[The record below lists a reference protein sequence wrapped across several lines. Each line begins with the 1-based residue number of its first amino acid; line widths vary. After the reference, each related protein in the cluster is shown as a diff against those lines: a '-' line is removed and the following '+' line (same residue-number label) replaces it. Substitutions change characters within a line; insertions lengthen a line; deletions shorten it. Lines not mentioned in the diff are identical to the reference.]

1 MDSMDWKAATN
12 SEIFC
17 EYVKNELL
25 KEAKA
30 EEQDK
35 IAKANE
41 PGNEELIRQ
50 FYALEEKVNSNPKLL
65 SSFRAYKAKIMSDF
79 AYLKKAE
86 ASNKLLVEA
95 VMMMDLGEDDE

>member
-1 MDSMDWKAATN
+1 MSNEDTRAVFN
-12 SEIFC
+12 SEIFR
-17 EYVKNELL
+17 EFAKNELV

-30 EEQDK
+30 EEQEK
-35 IAKANE
+35 RAKANE

-50 FYALEEKVNSNPKLL
+50 FYALEEKVNGSPKLL
-65 SSFRAYKAKIMSDF
+65 ASFRAFKSKIMSDF

-95 VMMMDLGEDDE
+95 VMMMDLGEDD

>member
-1 MDSMDWKAATN
+1 MDHMDWKAATD
-12 SEIFC
+12 SEIFR
-17 EYVKNELL
+17 EFAKNELL

-35 IAKANE
+35 LAKANE

-50 FYALEEKVNSNPKLL
+50 FYALEEKVNGSPKLL
-65 SSFRAYKAKIMSDF
+65 ASFRAFKSKIMSDF

-95 VMMMDLGEDDE
+95 VMMMDLGEDD